1 MRVCTAHKIQAVET
15 LKSLT
20 DDSEH
25 DLCPECLEAF
35 HLVVSGAFFA
45 DVQAEDTDS
54 RKRGRPRKE
63 ATA

>member
-1 MRVCTAHKIQAVET
+1 MRVCSAHRINAVDT
-15 LKSLT
+15 LKSLH
-20 DDSEH
+20 DDSEY

-45 DVQAEDTDS
+45 DPSAEEVP
-54 RKRGRPRKE
+54 RRGRPRKE